1 MRYKNNINL
10 ININY
15 MQKMYSGTS
24 RKERVNENLVPKE
37 DTIRFL
43 LDYSKALSVIDY
55 NKLKFE
61 ALLN

>member
-1 MRYKNNINL
+1 
-10 ININY
+10 
-15 MQKMYSGTS
+15 MQKMYSETPRS
-24 RKERVNENLVPKE
+24 EHVEKNLVPKGE
-37 DTIRFL
+37 TIKFL